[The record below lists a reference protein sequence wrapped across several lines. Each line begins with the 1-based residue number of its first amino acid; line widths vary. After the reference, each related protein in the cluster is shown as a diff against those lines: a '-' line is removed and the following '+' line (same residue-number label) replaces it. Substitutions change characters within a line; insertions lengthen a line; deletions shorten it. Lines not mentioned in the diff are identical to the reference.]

1 MVSGALLLGAENN
14 PRNTREAMRKRNPTE
29 ELAAEGYE
37 FFHGKNSEHVVLD
50 EFDFPPPSQ
59 LIDTFGN
66 FLPKL
71 PKWVSALGELK
82 AICYEKDDEEYGLQ
96 PEEVQQFKRPFPL
109 LCSDFR
115 WKHEGAESLFIIGG
129 SYLADE
135 EPDLICGNLI
145 YVTYSTVKQF
155 DDFQPV
161 DYTHRFDSPW
171 PVLAQNETGDQL
183 FIIRDQSRFRIARQ
197 GNVSAGIDG

>member
-1 MVSGALLLGAENN
+1 MGQRRVA
-14 PRNTREAMRKRNPTE
+14 TRRRNPTE

-37 FFHGKNSEHVVLD
+37 FFHGTDSEKVVLD
-50 EFDFPPPSQ
+50 EFDFPPPRE

-71 PKWVSALGELK
+71 PKWVSALGELLSI
-82 AICYEKDDEEYGLQ
+82 AYEKDDEEYGLQ
-96 PEEVQQFKRPFPL
+96 PEEILEFKKPYPL

-115 WKHEGAESLFIIGG
+115 WKREGEESLFIIGG
-129 SYLADE
+129 NYLAHE

-145 YVTYSTVKQF
+145 WVTYQTVKSF
-155 DDFQPV
+155 DVFKPV
-161 DYTHRFDSPW
+161 EYTHRFNSPW
-171 PVLAQNETGDQL
+171 PVLAQNLDGDQL
-183 FIIRDQSRFRIARQ
+183 YVIRDQSKFFIARE

>member
-1 MVSGALLLGAENN
+1 MA
-14 PRNTREAMRKRNPTE
+14 KRNPTREE

-37 FFHGKNSEHVVLD
+37 FFHGKESEHVVLD
-50 EFDFPPPSQ
+50 EFDFPPPYELTSV
-59 LIDTFGN
+59 FGD

-82 AICYEKDDEEYGLQ
+82 ALAYEKDDEEYGLQ
-96 PEEVQQFKRPFPL
+96 PEEIQKFKRPFPL

-115 WKHEGAESLFIIGG
+115 WKSQGAETLYIVGG
-129 SYLADE
+129 NYLADE

-145 YVTYSTVKQF
+145 WVTYSTVKAF

-161 DYTHRFDSPW
+161 EYCHRFNEPW
-171 PVLAQNETGDQL
+171 PILAQNEGGTQL
-183 FIIRDQSRFRIARQ
+183 YVIRDQSRFKIARQ